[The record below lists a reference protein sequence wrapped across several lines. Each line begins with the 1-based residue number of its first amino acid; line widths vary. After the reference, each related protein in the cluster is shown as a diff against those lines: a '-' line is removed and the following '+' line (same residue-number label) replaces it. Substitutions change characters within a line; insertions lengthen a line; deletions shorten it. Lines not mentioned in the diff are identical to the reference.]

1 MRRKTEEKKKW
12 RELNHSVSVKRKSL
26 RRPTERQAARAR
38 RVPQPAPR
46 RRRQPGHGEAEAKP
60 RPSPRHRGRTPPRRS
75 WRGRKPSVGLPPSA
89 RSSAEAGHGVT
100 AESGPASSQNEAAR
114 LQPCVPRG
122 RRPRRGAVAQPRGG
136 RAGGRAGC

>member
-1 MRRKTEEKKKW
+1 MARVESFRKRKTKI
-12 RELNHSVSVKRKSL
+12 
-26 RRPTERQAARAR
+26 PTQADRAAGPGSPRQAARAR
-38 RVPQPAPR
+38 QVPQPAPR

-100 AESGPASSQNEAAR
+100 AESGPASSQMEAAG